1 MKICCLIDSLGSGGA
16 QRQMTRLIGTLIERG
31 HQLELLTYFSEFQ
44 HFLPAVRAY
53 GVEPQNVS
61 STSYWGR
68 FWGIRRRIRRMKPDC
83 LISFLNT
90 PNLLAVFSS
99 IGWPR
104 IPVIVSER
112 SLDNQ
117 GKTRANR
124 LRFNAFRLADRV
136 VTNSVAQKR
145 FIEENFPFLTRRTV
159 VVRNSVDFNL
169 FHPRD
174 VDSSAESSSSSAKGL
189 RIIVGASVIPV
200 KNTHRLIEAVDVV
213 RRSSGLD
220 VVVDWY
226 GNNLFQDGRPT
237 EQSKFFLEA
246 QALVERLGL
255 QEHFRFFDA
264 VTDFHLRLHDYDAV
278 CLPSLFEGCP
288 NLVCEAMASGKPV
301 IASDISDIAEIV
313 GSKDFLFDPLSVSSI
328 ADAIRRLGQLAPER
342 RKQRG
347 RELYLRAQQLFSQDA
362 FGAAYDRLLHEVAE
376 RRSSRREV
384 REDVDRQNSR

>member
-1 MKICCLIDSLGSGGA
+1 MI
-16 QRQMTRLIGTLIERG
+16 RLIGILQERG
-31 HQLELLTYFSEFQ
+31 HDLHLLTYYGEFQ
-44 HFLPAVRAY
+44 HFVPTVRAY

-61 STSYWGR
+61 STSRWGR
-68 FWGIRRRIRRMKPDC
+68 FWGVRQRIRRMKPDC

-112 SLDNQ
+112 SLDNR
-117 GKTRANR
+117 GKTRSNR

-136 VTNSVAQKR
+136 VTNSVAQKK
-145 FIEENFPFLTRRTV
+145 FIDENFPFLTKRTV
-159 VVRNSVDFNL
+159 VVRNSVDFDL

-174 VDSSAESSSSSAKGL
+174 ADASGSAETLPAKDL
-189 RIIVGASVIPV
+189 KIIVGASVIPV
-200 KNTHRLIEAVDVV
+200 KNTHRLIEAVDAV
-213 RRSSGLD
+213 RKSSGLD

-237 EQSKFFLEA
+237 EQSKFYLESR
-246 QALVERLGL
+246 ALVEHLGL
-255 QEHFRFFDA
+255 QDHFRFFDA

-301 IASDISDIAEIV
+301 IASDISDIGEIV

-328 ADAIRRLGQLAPER
+328 AGAIRRLGELPPER
-342 RKQRG
+342 RKVLG
-347 RELYLRAQQLFSQDA
+347 HELYLRAQQLFSQDA
-362 FGAAYDRLLHEVAE
+362 FGAAYDRLLHEVTGK
-376 RRSSRREV
+376 RSGRGEV
-384 REDVDRQNSR
+384 R